1 MRPISVYVHIPFC
14 TYKCGYCDFN
24 AYAGLEP
31 LIPAYCDAVVAEIGG
46 YAGVLAGREIAT
58 VGFGGGTPSE
68 MPAEGIAAVLD
79 ALRAAAPVATGA
91 EVTLEANPGTLTGEH
106 LAGLRAA
113 GVTRLSLGAQ
123 SFEAGEL
130 RFLDRI
136 HSPEA
141 TASALRLARA
151 AGFESV
157 NLDLMYGLPGQTMA
171 AWEASLRSAIALAPD
186 HISCY
191 CLTVEEGTP
200 LARRVRGG
208 AVATPDSDLAADM
221 YDRVCELLA
230 EAGFGQYELSNWAR
244 PGHQSRHNRV
254 YWTWGEYLGIGAGA
268 HGFVGGE
275 RTENIAGPREYIE
288 AARRGVRGSAVA
300 KAYTPDPVMMI
311 DDYVSSSLRLTAG
324 FALGD
329 FEREFGARLEALA
342 PRWLA
347 DCEAAG
353 WLERAAGRLR
363 LTERGRQLHSEVV
376 VRLMGALGAV

>member
-24 AYAGLEP
+24 AYAGLDA
-31 LIPAYCDAVVAEIGG
+31 LMPAYARALVAEIAG
-46 YAGVLAGREIAT
+46 YADVLAGRTIAT

-68 MPAEGIAAVLD
+68 VPAADIAAVLE
-79 ALRAAAPVATGA
+79 ALRARAPFAQQA
-91 EVTLEANPGTLTGEH
+91 EVTLEANPGTLTAEH
-106 LAGLRAA
+106 LATLRAA

-123 SFEAGEL
+123 SFDANEL

-141 TASALRLARA
+141 TATALRLARA
-151 AGFESV
+151 AGFESL
-157 NLDLMYGLPGQTMA
+157 NLDLIYGLPGQTLA
-171 AWEASLRSAIALAPD
+171 AWEASLRAAIALEPD

-200 LARRVRGG
+200 LARRVRTG
-208 AVATPDSDLAADM
+208 AVTPIDSDLAADM
-221 YDRVCELLA
+221 YDRAAELLA
-230 EAGFGQYELSNWAR
+230 AAGFEQYELSNWAR
-244 PGHQSRHNRV
+244 PGHESRHNRV

-275 RTENIAGPREYIE
+275 RTENIAAPREYIE
-288 AARRGVRGSAVA
+288 AAKRGVRGSAVA
-300 KAYTPDPVMMI
+300 KAYTPEPVMMI

-324 FALGD
+324 FALD
-329 FEREFGARLEALA
+329 AFEREFGARLEAMA
-342 PRWLA
+342 PGWLS

>member
-1 MRPISVYVHIPFC
+1 MRPISVYVHVPFC

-24 AYAGLEP
+24 AYAGLES
-31 LIPAYCDAVVAEIGG
+31 LIPAYRDALVAEIGG
-46 YAGVLAGREIAT
+46 YAEVLAGREIAT

-68 MPAEGIAAVLD
+68 MPPEGIAAVLD
-79 ALRAAAPVATGA
+79 ALRAAAPIAGGA
-91 EVTLEANPGTLTGEH
+91 EITLEANPGTLTGEH
-106 LAGLRAA
+106 LAGLRSA

-123 SFEAGEL
+123 SFDAGEL

-141 TASALRLARA
+141 TASALRLARG

-157 NLDLMYGLPGQTMA
+157 NLDLMYGLPGQTLA
-171 AWEASLRSAIALAPD
+171 AWEASLRAAIALEPD
-186 HISCY
+186 HLSCY

-200 LARRVRGG
+200 LARRVRAGT
-208 AVATPDSDLAADM
+208 VATPDGDLAADT
-221 YDRVCELLA
+221 YDRAGELLA
-230 EAGFGQYELSNWAR
+230 DAGFAQYELSNWAR
-244 PGHQSRHNRV
+244 PGHESRHNRV

-275 RTENIAGPREYIE
+275 RSENIAHPRAYIE
-288 AARRGVRGSAVA
+288 AAMRGMRGSAVLA
-300 KAYTPDPVMMI
+300 AYTPDAAMMI
-311 DDYVSSSLRLTAG
+311 DDYVSSCLRVTEG
-324 FALGD
+324 FALD
-329 FEREFGARLEALA
+329 AFAREFGGRLEAMA

-353 WLERAAGRLR
+353 WLERADGRLR
-363 LTERGRQLHSEVV
+363 LTLRGRQLHSEVV

>member
-171 AWEASLRSAIALAPD
+171 AWEASLRAAIALAPD
-186 HISCY
+186 HVSCY

-200 LARRVRGG
+200 LARRVRNG

-221 YDRVCELLA
+221 YDRACELLA

-268 HGFVGGE
+268 HGFVEGE
-275 RTENIAGPREYIE
+275 RSENIAHPRAYIE
-288 AARRGVRGSAVA
+288 ATKRGVRGSAVLA
-300 KAYTPDPVMMI
+300 AYTPDAVMMA
-311 DDYVSSSLRLTAG
+311 DDYVSSSLRLTEG
-324 FALGD
+324 FALD
-329 FEREFGARLEALA
+329 AFAAEFGARLEAMA

-353 WLERAAGRLR
+353 WLERADGRLR
-363 LTERGRQLHSEVV
+363 LTVAGRQLHSEVV
-376 VRLMGALGAV
+376 VRLMGALGGV

>member
-14 TYKCGYCDFN
+14 TYKCGYCYFN

-254 YWTWGEYLGIGAGA
+254 YWTWGEYLGIGASA
-268 HGFVGGE
+268 HGFLGGE
-275 RTENIAGPREYIE
+275 RSENIAHPRAYIE
-288 AARRGVRGSAVA
+288 AAMRGVRGSAVLA
-300 KAYTPDPVMMI
+300 AYTPDAAMMI
-311 DDYVSSSLRLTAG
+311 DDYVSSRLRLTEG
-324 FALGD
+324 FALD
-329 FEREFGARLEALA
+329 AFAAEFGARLDAMA

-353 WLERAAGRLR
+353 WLERADGRLR
-363 LTERGRQLHSEVV
+363 LTVAGRQLHSEVV
-376 VRLMGALGAV
+376 VRLMGALGGV